1 MVEVIMPEA
10 DARSA
15 GGSGDAADR
24 PSVVAST
31 GIVGSSSSTAPDS
44 AAYAEKAIAKLPPH
58 LAVEAVDPKRKAKS
72 KDPGWK
78 FGCWPAT
85 VMHNSIY

>member
-31 GIVGSSSSTAPDS
+31 GVVGSSSSTSPDS
-44 AAYAEKAIAKLPPH
+44 AAYAAYIWILNV
-58 LAVEAVDPKRKAKS
+58 LD
-72 KDPGWK
+72 D
-78 FGCWPAT
+78 
-85 VMHNSIY
+85 

>member
-1 MVEVIMPEA
+1 MLKP
-10 DARSA
+10 DAPSA

-31 GIVGSSSSTAPDS
+31 GVVGSSSSTAPDS

-58 LAVEAVDPKRKAKS
+58 LASTSVY
-72 KDPGWK
+72 
-78 FGCWPAT
+78 
-85 VMHNSIY
+85 IYIYGS

>member
-1 MVEVIMPEA
+1 MLKP
-10 DARSA
+10 DAPSA

-31 GIVGSSSSTAPDS
+31 GVVGSSSTAPDS

-58 LAVEAVDPKRKAKS
+58 LASTSVL
-72 KDPGWK
+72 
-78 FGCWPAT
+78 
-85 VMHNSIY
+85 NSYTIQ

>member
-31 GIVGSSSSTAPDS
+31 GVVGSSSSTVPDS

-58 LAVEAVDPKRKAKS
+58 LVSTSVL
-72 KDPGWK
+72 
-78 FGCWPAT
+78 
-85 VMHNSIY
+85 NSYTIQ

>member
-1 MVEVIMPEA
+1 MVEVIMLKP
-10 DARSA
+10 DAPSA

-31 GIVGSSSSTAPDS
+31 GVVGSSSSTAPDS

-58 LAVEAVDPKRKAKS
+58 LATLLVLQYLTPILYISPLNVLD
-72 KDPGWK
+72 D
-78 FGCWPAT
+78 
-85 VMHNSIY
+85 